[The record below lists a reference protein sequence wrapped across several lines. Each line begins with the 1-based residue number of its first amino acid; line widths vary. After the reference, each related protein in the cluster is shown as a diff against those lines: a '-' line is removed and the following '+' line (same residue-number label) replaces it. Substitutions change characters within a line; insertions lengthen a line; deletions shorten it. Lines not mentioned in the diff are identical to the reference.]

1 MSTIGCV
8 VLSYQKAHIFER
20 FWDSLM
26 AQTRLPD
33 QIVIVDD
40 GSTDGTTRLF
50 DRILLD
56 DRFADVTVHHTARIR
71 QSAARNYGLKRIATD
86 RVIFLDGDLLLQ
98 VNMLGRMEVEMD
110 EHPETSF
117 VYCPYDRTG
126 AQQGRI
132 AALPW
137 SVDRLKT
144 GNYISP
150 MSLVRRTD
158 LPEPCFDEELH
169 RYEDWD
175 LWIRMAKAGHTGR
188 LINEMLFTAYYLEGD
203 LSGRGE
209 HQDWFF
215 RVKAKH
221 GIPA

>member
-1 MSTIGCV
+1 MSTIGAV
-8 VLSYQKAHIFER
+8 VLSYNKSHIFER

-26 AQTRLPD
+26 TQTRPPD
-33 QIVIVDD
+33 EIVVVDD
-40 GSTDGTTRLF
+40 GSTDGT
-50 DRILLD
+50 IELLD
-56 DRFADVTVHHTARIR
+56 HAREAGAHIIHTPRMR
-71 QSAARNYGLKRIATD
+71 QSFARNIGLKHLKTD

-98 VNMLGRMEVEMD
+98 VNMLGRMEVELD

-132 AALPW
+132 AAYPW
-137 SVDRLKT
+137 DVARLKT

-150 MSLVRRTD
+150 MSLVRRRD
-158 LPEPCFDEELH
+158 LPDPCFDEEFH

-175 LWIRMAKAGHTGR
+175 LWIRMAQAGHTGR
-188 LINEMLFTAYYLEGD
+188 LINETLFTAYYLEQD